1 MLSSMPNIHL
11 EPNQIL
17 AIAVFLGI
25 ALFET
30 ALPFREYP
38 HRFRHLG
45 KNGVFAILNSV
56 ILALFGA
63 TLNVWIFLW
72 IAENDIGL
80 LNQIETPFWLAAVL
94 ASVLFDGWIYWWHR
108 LNHVVPFFWR
118 FHQVHH
124 SDTEMDLSTALRF
137 HPGEML
143 LSSLANIA
151 VFAALGITIE
161 LIVIYKIVF
170 NLNVLWHHSNI
181 ALSEKWDRMFRAVLV
196 SPNMHRVHHSMKVRE
211 TNSNYSSV
219 LSVWDR
225 LFGSYRK
232 SDPDKIVFG
241 LDYDRESEDQKLGR
255 LMARPFTANKRTD
268 RNAN

>member
-1 MLSSMPNIHL
+1 MPDFHL

-17 AIAVFLGI
+17 AITLFAGI
-25 ALFET
+25 VLFET
-30 ALPFREYP
+30 VLPFRGSH
-38 HRFRHLG
+38 HRLRHVG
-45 KNGVFAILNSV
+45 KNGIFTAFNSV
-56 ILALFGA
+56 ILAGFGA
-63 TLNVWIFLW
+63 TLNLWVFLW
-72 IAENDIGL
+72 IHENEIGL
-80 LNQIETPFWLAAVL
+80 LNQIERPFWVATIL
-94 ASVLFDGWIYWWHR
+94 ASVLFDAWIYWWHR

-124 SDTEMDLSTALRF
+124 SDMEMDFSTALRF

-151 VFAALGITIE
+151 VFAFLGITIE

-170 NLNVLWHHSNI
+170 NFNVLWHHSNV
-181 ALSEKWDRMFRAVLV
+181 ALPEKWDQMLRGVLV

-241 LDYDRESEDQKLGR
+241 LDYDRSSEDQKFGR
-255 LMARPFTANKRTD
+255 LMARPFTSNKRPE
-268 RNAN
+268 RNAK